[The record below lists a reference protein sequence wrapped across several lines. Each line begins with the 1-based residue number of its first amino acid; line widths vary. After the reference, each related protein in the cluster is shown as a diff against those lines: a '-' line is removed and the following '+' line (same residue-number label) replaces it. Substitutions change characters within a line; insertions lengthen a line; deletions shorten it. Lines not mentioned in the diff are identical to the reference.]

1 MIETAN
7 KTEKLRL
14 SGMDCADCA
23 ISIERS
29 LSSMPGVE
37 SAQVNFATSTAEVRY
52 DLSTVKRDAIIE
64 RISGLGYNVESTNQK
79 GSLEYTL
86 EGMDCGDCALTIEKA
101 VAAIPGIASASVNF
115 GSARLSVVLVDGH
128 QPGLEEAISHKVGEA
143 GYRTSPVSTR
153 SPLVREPFWKRERRV
168 VTTVLG
174 AAFSLVA
181 FALSFTDVSR
191 LVVNI
196 LFAATIVISGFGFAR
211 AGLLAARS
219 RRADMNL
226 LMTVAVL
233 GAGALGD
240 WAEAAIVVL
249 LFAFGGTLQA
259 YTLEKT
265 RGAIHSLMELS
276 PATAL
281 VRRIEGSNGKQTARD
296 IRLPVEEVRPGDTVL
311 VGPGERLPIDG
322 TVLSGASSIDQ
333 SPITGESVPV
343 DVAVGVE
350 VFAGTINGPGAL
362 SIKVAR
368 AANDTTLAHII
379 EMVEEA
385 QGRRAP
391 SQQFVDRF
399 SAIYTPIVIAGAA
412 LVALVPPLL
421 FAQPFADWFYR
432 ALVLLVVAC
441 PCALVISTPVS
452 IVAAIG
458 AATRRGVLIKGGAT
472 LETLGKVRSIAF
484 DKTGTLTVGRPQVV
498 SVHAFDGDHKR
509 LLQDAALV
517 EARSEHPLARAIVH
531 AAREGRNGFT
541 AAEATNFVASTGL
554 GAQADLEGQTFYVGN
569 RRFFQEKGITLDN
582 ATAGAL
588 DTLSSEGNSAVLVGN
603 RDKVLGLIGLADTL
617 RPGAEASVQGLR
629 KAGISNV
636 TMLTGDNPQ
645 TAHAIARQSGVDS
658 FSAELLPAGKVD
670 AVRDLVTKH
679 GLVAMV
685 GDGVNDAPALAA
697 ADVGIAMGVAGTDAA
712 LEVADV
718 ALMSDDLSRLEY
730 AVRLSRR
737 TLGTIKFNV
746 GISLTTKAVALALAS
761 IGALPLWGAILADM
775 GVSLLVT
782 LNGMSLLAFG
792 GRSK

>member
-1 MIETAN
+1 MIETTN

-37 SAQVNFATSTAEVRY
+37 SAEVSFATATADVRY
-52 DLSTVKRDAIIE
+52 DPSTVKRDSIVG
-64 RISGLGYNVESTNQK
+64 RISDLGYNVESTDRSV
-79 GSLEYTL
+79 SLEFTL

-101 VAAIPGIASASVNF
+101 VAALPGVTSATVNF
-115 GSARLSVVLVDGH
+115 GSARLSVVPIEGQQTSLS
-128 QPGLEEAISHKVGEA
+128 EAIAHKVSEA
-143 GYRTSPVSTR
+143 GYRATPVTRR
-153 SPLVREPFWKRERRV
+153 SPLVREPFWKRERRALT
-168 VTTVLG
+168 TTVG
-174 AAFSLVA
+174 AVLSLVA
-181 FALSFTDVSR
+181 FALSFT
-191 LVVNI
+191 LVPHLIVNL
-196 LFAATIVISGFGFAR
+196 LFGATVVISGFGFAR
-211 AGLLAARS
+211 AGLLAGRS
-219 RRADMNL
+219 GRADMNL
-226 LMTVAVL
+226 LMTVAAL

-240 WAEAAIVVL
+240 WAEAATVVL

-265 RGAIHSLMELS
+265 RGAIRSLMELS

-281 VRRIEGSNGKQTARD
+281 VRRTEGSNGKQATRD
-296 IRLPVEEVRPGDTVL
+296 IRLPVDEVRTGDVVL
-311 VGPGERLPIDG
+311 VGPGERLPVDG
-322 TVLSGASSIDQ
+322 KVLAGASSIDQ

-343 DVAVGVE
+343 DVARDSE

-362 SIKVAR
+362 SIEVGR
-368 AANDTTLAHII
+368 AADDTTLAHII

-412 LVALVPPLL
+412 LVAIVPPLL
-421 FAQPFADWFYR
+421 LSQPFADWFYR

-458 AATRRGVLIKGGAT
+458 AATRRGVLIKGGST

-498 SVHAFDGDHKR
+498 SAHAFDGDDKN
-509 LLQDAALV
+509 LLQVAALV

-531 AAREGRNGFT
+531 AARSGRNGSAPIE
-541 AAEATNFVASTGL
+541 AANFVASTGL
-554 GAQADLEGQTFYVGN
+554 GAQADIGGQTFYVGN
-569 RRFFQEKGITLDN
+569 KRFFHEKGI
-582 ATAGAL
+582 AL
-588 DTLSSEGNSAVLVGN
+588 DGAVGELDMLSSQGNTAVLVGN
-603 RDKVLGLIGLADTL
+603 SETVLGLIGLADTL

-636 TMLTGDNPQ
+636 IMLTGDNPQ
-645 TAHAIARQSGVDS
+645 TASAIARQAGVDS
-658 FSAELLPAGKVD
+658 FSAELLPSGKVD
-670 AVRDLVTKH
+670 AIREFGDKH
-679 GLVAMV
+679 GPVAMV

-737 TLGTIKFNV
+737 TVSTIKFNV
-746 GISLTTKAVALALAS
+746 GISLAAKAIALVLAS

-775 GVSLLVT
+775 GISLLVT
-782 LNGMSLLAFG
+782 LNGMSLLAIS
-792 GRSK
+792 RRRD

>member
-1 MIETAN
+1 P
-7 KTEKLRL
+7 L
-14 SGMDCADCA
+14 
-23 ISIERS
+23 
-29 LSSMPGVE
+29 
-37 SAQVNFATSTAEVRY
+37 
-52 DLSTVKRDAIIE
+52 
-64 RISGLGYNVESTNQK
+64 
-79 GSLEYTL
+79 
-86 EGMDCGDCALTIEKA
+86 
-101 VAAIPGIASASVNF
+101 
-115 GSARLSVVLVDGH
+115 DG
-128 QPGLEEAISHKVGEA
+128 
-143 GYRTSPVSTR
+143 R
-153 SPLVREPFWKRERRV
+153 
-168 VTTVLG
+168 
-174 AAFSLVA
+174 
-181 FALSFTDVSR
+181 
-191 LVVNI
+191 
-196 LFAATIVISGFGFAR
+196 
-211 AGLLAARS
+211 
-219 RRADMNL
+219 
-226 LMTVAVL
+226 
-233 GAGALGD
+233 
-240 WAEAAIVVL
+240 
-249 LFAFGGTLQA
+249 
-259 YTLEKT
+259 
-265 RGAIHSLMELS
+265 
-276 PATAL
+276 
-281 VRRIEGSNGKQTARD
+281 
-296 IRLPVEEVRPGDTVL
+296 
-311 VGPGERLPIDG
+311 
-322 TVLSGASSIDQ
+322 VLSGASSIDQ

-343 DVAVGVE
+343 DVAVGSE

-362 SIKVAR
+362 SIEVVR

-412 LVALVPPLL
+412 LVAIVPPLL

-531 AAREGRNGFT
+531 AAREGQNGSMP
-541 AAEATNFVASTGL
+541 AEATNFVASTGL

-569 RRFFQEKGITLDN
+569 RRFFQEKGITLDD

-636 TMLTGDNPQ
+636 TILTGDNPQ
-645 TAHAIARQSGVDS
+645 TASAIARQSGVDS

-670 AVRDLVTKH
+670 AVRDLAAKH

-746 GISLTTKAVALALAS
+746 GISLATKAVALVLAS